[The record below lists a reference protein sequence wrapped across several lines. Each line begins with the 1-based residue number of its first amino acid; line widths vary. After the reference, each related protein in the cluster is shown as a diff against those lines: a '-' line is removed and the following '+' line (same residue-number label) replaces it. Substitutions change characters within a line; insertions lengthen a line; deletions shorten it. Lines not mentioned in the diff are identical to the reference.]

1 MPVDPSDTEIQNPE
15 TLETTPSAPAA
26 LGSNAKA
33 TSSGEGGDERP
44 SGAGGGGENRVLET
58 MLDRLYTSLLSGP
71 ALNCKPHNSRQRI
84 DWTQLAALQDTQ
96 PHDAL
101 HTLLTDTSECRLVAR
116 VPMPEHMAN
125 SRFHKKSNDK
135 KTDDEPGLTDEQRT
149 QAKAYRDQQ
158 TLLTKLR
165 SLTQDAATYEQD
177 TGVHALAIG
186 YPLLSIP
193 PAVTGGRRILAPI
206 AMVPADLVIKAGG
219 KPGAVIRCAGDGND
233 RVLPNPALVAW
244 VERETGQRLPDD
256 LFGDDAGTDPWRE
269 INELVS
275 IICERLELDIKPPP
289 PEDGL
294 QGTHHEEI
302 QNSGALDQEA
312 QQPDA
317 EEPTQTDSTAN
328 DGASLVSAPRTDI
341 TPVPLADALGDQT
354 QVIESAV
361 LGLFPSSKQGLLRD
375 TRDMLDA
382 PPAPG
387 STPASAFIHPGVAL
401 DESKDSDAPAN
412 RYTAERFVTLADPFQ
427 AQTVKLSQTHT
438 GLVVHGPPGTGK
450 SQTITNIIG
459 DHLARGQRVLF
470 VCEKRTAL
478 DVVYNRLKHLGLAD
492 FCATVH
498 DPQRDQRDLY
508 MGIRAQLED
517 LADRKTHPRAAARV
531 ETIDAELT
539 AIHDQLTTL
548 HKKLMTTPGSGGI
561 ATHGSSGGGGSFHEQ
576 VGRWLSIDVDE
587 LPDTVLTGV
596 LHTTLDESSPVLTRL
611 FDRGIQLNW
620 TQNPWQ
626 PAASR
631 KPNAL
636 DAYLAR
642 RPDAVRQSLE
652 SLNSLAQ
659 EADRTLDLSIP
670 DFDPKESLE
679 AQAQRRENLG
689 AKIKTAF
696 AHPNAQAYATRI
708 TTLPSAERDSLI
720 GRVRAEQ
727 PRLKRVRQAPLDTEL
742 KLTVQN
748 DLPGLRT
755 LNTELATLDAYLKA
769 ISSWTGI
776 FAFGLKKQAKL
787 LLTQYGLAIPDKAS
801 ADQLVTF
808 LNGIKDRILLEA
820 LRGDLCGDQ
829 QPANPTDDE
838 PLCQTIECFDHL
850 LGSYALAEEDATLKP
865 RYLQALAQDNAREA
879 LLEGLERSGPRAQ
892 ALQTLEAAL
901 ANEPLLDADW
911 QTATNTAHRKASAA
925 APTLQALV
933 SGFNDVDPALRLLSD
948 WHGLPN
954 ELQPVCSD
962 LLNQGV
968 ESEIAF
974 DTLSK
979 RVLGHQIRATLA
991 ADPELLRTDAHDLSA
1006 LFDRFEKLQDE
1017 KRSKV
1022 RDAIEHQWVEK
1033 QKERLL
1039 VGTGSRLNSLGAST
1053 RQRLYVRG
1061 SRAMRLRQVLHLGQ
1075 VTSHEDG
1082 GGDPLFD
1089 LCPVWLCSP
1098 ETVAQVF
1105 PREPVFDVLI
1115 FDEAS
1120 QLRLE
1125 EALPVLTRAKRV
1137 VIAGDPKQLPPTR
1150 FFEAAVADSDTVEIE
1165 TEDDLFEAQ
1174 QAEAEDLLSAALNLS
1189 VEESH
1194 LNVHYR
1200 SHNADLIGFSN
1211 EYFYSGRL
1219 QAIPGHPANI
1229 AKTPPLKIRR
1239 ANGIYAKGLNPI
1251 EAETVVDLVVDLLNQ
1266 KKPPSI
1272 GIATFNLSQRDLIF
1286 ESLNER
1292 AEQDATFGEKLSVAR
1307 ERIGDGSFEGL
1318 FVKNLENVQGDERD
1332 IIIIS
1337 TTYGK
1342 NDQGKFYRRFGPLA
1356 MPGGGRRLN
1365 VLVTRA
1371 RKEVHLVTS
1380 IPSEA
1385 YNHPEALP
1393 EGTTPSGSW
1402 LLFAYLRYAKQI
1414 AELYES
1420 DETAPALDQEAL
1432 GHVVTQPTSQPS
1444 DFVSALGHKAA
1455 QTHDHNANLYWGNDG
1470 FCVDIALESR
1480 GELSTTYGV
1489 LTDFTRFDGAP
1500 DPIEWD
1506 IYRTGILKWQGWT
1519 FNRVWTPHFVR
1530 DPKRTL
1536 NDIKQ

>member
-1 MPVDPSDTEIQNPE
+1 MAVDPSDTEIQNPE
-15 TLETTPSAPAA
+15 PPETAPSAPAP
-26 LGSNAKA
+26 GSD
-33 TSSGEGGDERP
+33 SGETPKTTSGEPSRGP
-44 SGAGGGGENRVLET
+44 SGGRVLES

-71 ALNCKPHNSRQRI
+71 ALNCKPHRSRQRI
-84 DWTQLAALQDTQ
+84 DWAQLADLRDISVD
-96 PHDAL
+96 DAMRG
-101 HTLLTDTSECRLVAR
+101 LLENGGEAKLTAQ
-116 VPMPEHMAN
+116 VPMPDHAAGARKWGKPAAAE
-125 SRFHKKSNDK
+125 
-135 KTDDEPGLTDEQRT
+135 DEEPLSVEQRE
-149 QAKAYRDQQ
+149 QAQHWRSQQ
-158 TLLTKLR
+158 GLLNKLR
-165 SLTQDAATYEQD
+165 SLTQDANTYEQD
-177 TGVHALAIG
+177 TGVHALSIG

-193 PAVTGGRRILAPI
+193 PAVTGGRRILAPV
-206 AMVPADLVIKAGG
+206 AMIPVDLLIKSGG
-219 KPGAVIRCAGDGND
+219 KPGITIRCAGNGND
-233 RVLPNPALVAW
+233 RVIPNPALVAW
-244 VERETGQRLPDD
+244 IERETGQRLPDD
-256 LFGDDAGTDPWRE
+256 LFGDDAGEDPWRE
-269 INELVS
+269 INELVQVV
-275 IICERLELDIKPPP
+275 CERLELEVPEPPVD
-289 PEDGL
+289 E
-294 QGTHHEEI
+294 
-302 QNSGALDQEA
+302 
-312 QQPDA
+312 
-317 EEPTQTDSTAN
+317 TQTDEETAPAN
-328 DGASLVSAPRTDI
+328 PPAPSDQPATTDPAAETLATRPTI
-341 TPVPLADALGDQT
+341 QPTPLADQLGDRAAI
-354 QVIESAV
+354 VESAV

-375 TRDMLDA
+375 TRDMLDN

-401 DESKDSDAPAN
+401 DESEESDAPTN
-412 RYTAERFVTLADPFQ
+412 RYAAERFVTLADPFQ

-517 LADRKTHPRAAARV
+517 LADRKTHPRAQARV
-531 ETIDAELT
+531 ETIDSELT
-539 AIHDQLTTL
+539 AIHDQLTHL
-548 HKKLMTTPGSGGI
+548 HQKLMRPAPGRAPGRSASSAGEDTSGG
-561 ATHGSSGGGGSFHEQ
+561 ASSSGGGGASGGSFHER
-576 VGRWLSIDVDE
+576 VGRWLSLEVDE
-587 LPDTVLTGV
+587 LPDTVLVDV
-596 LHTTLDESSPVLTRL
+596 LHATLDEASPTLTRL
-611 FDRGIQLNW
+611 FDRGIQLGW
-620 TQNPWQ
+620 AQNPWQ
-626 PAASR
+626 QAASR
-631 KPNAL
+631 KPDAL

-642 RPDAVRQSLE
+642 RPDAVRQSLA
-652 SLNSLAQ
+652 SLAGLGQ

-670 DFDPKESLE
+670 DFDPDEALSAQAERRESLSE
-679 AQAQRRENLG
+679 
-689 AKIKTAF
+689 KIKAAF
-696 AHPNAQAYATRI
+696 AHPEAQAYATRVAG
-708 TTLPSAERDSLI
+708 LPSAERDSLI
-720 GRVRAEQ
+720 GRVCAEK
-727 PRLKRVRQAPLDTEL
+727 PRLDRVRQAPLDTEL
-742 KLTVQN
+742 KLTIQN

-755 LNTELATLDAYLKA
+755 LNTELAALDAYLKA
-769 ISSWTGI
+769 ISSWTGL
-776 FAFGLKKQAKL
+776 FAFGIKKQAKQL
-787 LLTQYGLAIPDKAS
+787 LAQYGLLTPGKES
-801 ADQLVTF
+801 ADRLVTF

-820 LRGDLCGDQ
+820 LRADLCGTQ
-829 QPANPTDDE
+829 EPAPAHSRDDE
-838 PLCQTIECFDHL
+838 PLLQTIGCFDQL

-865 RYLQALAQDNAREA
+865 RYLQALNQDNVR
-879 LLEGLERSGPRAQ
+879 EGLDRSGPRAQ
-892 ALQTLEAAL
+892 ALQALESAMAD
-901 ANEPLLDADW
+901 EPLLDVAW
-911 QTATNTAHRKASAA
+911 QTRINTAHRKAAAA

-933 SGFNDVDPALRLLSD
+933 QGFNDADPALRLLAD
-948 WHGLPN
+948 WHSLPGT
-954 ELQPVCSD
+954 LKGACDD
-962 LLNQGV
+962 LLNQGID
-968 ESEIAF
+968 SETAF
-974 DTLSK
+974 ATLSK
-979 RVLGHQIRATLA
+979 RVLGHEIRATLA

-1017 KRSKV
+1017 KRGKV
-1022 RDAIEHQWVEK
+1022 RDAIEHQWIEK

-1075 VTSHEDG
+1075 VTRHEDG

-1125 EALPVLTRAKRV
+1125 EALPVLTRAKRI

-1150 FFEAAVADSDTVEIE
+1150 FFEAAVADSGTVEIE

-1219 QAIPGHPANI
+1219 QAIPGHPANV
-1229 AKTPPLKIRR
+1229 AKTPPLKVRR
-1239 ANGIYAKGLNPI
+1239 ANGIYEKGLNPI
-1251 EAETVVDLVVDLLNQ
+1251 EAEAVVDLVVDLLNQ

-1292 AEQDATFGEKLSVAR
+1292 AEEDPAFGHKLSTAR
-1307 ERIGDGSFEGL
+1307 QRVGDGSFEGL

-1332 IIIIS
+1332 VIIIS

-1385 YNHPEALP
+1385 YNQLEALP

-1402 LLFAYLRYAKQI
+1402 LLFAYLRYAQRI
-1414 AELYES
+1414 ADLYES
-1420 DETAPALDQEAL
+1420 DEAAPSHDQEATDRL
-1432 GHVVTQPTSQPS
+1432 TSSPTLQPS
-1444 DFVSALGHKAA
+1444 DFVNALGQQTT
-1455 QTHDHNANLYWGNDG
+1455 QTHHHHASLYWGNDG
-1470 FCVDIALESR
+1470 FCVDIALQSS
-1480 GELSTTYGV
+1480 GELATTHGV

-1500 DPIEWD
+1500 DPVEWD
-1506 IYRTGILKWQGWT
+1506 IYRTGILKWQGWA
-1519 FNRVWTPHFVR
+1519 FHRVWTPHFVR
-1530 DPKRTL
+1530 DPKQTL
-1536 NDIKQ
+1536 EGLGTAPVHP